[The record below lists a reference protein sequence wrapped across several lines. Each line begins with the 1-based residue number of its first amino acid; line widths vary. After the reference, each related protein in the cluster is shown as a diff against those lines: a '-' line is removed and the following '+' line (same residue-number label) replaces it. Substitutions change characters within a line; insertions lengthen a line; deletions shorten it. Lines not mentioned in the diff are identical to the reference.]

1 MMPAA
6 REPLRSWFY
15 RPWLLAMCAA
25 VSSAVLLLV
34 TSLGIAMY
42 EVQLRESEQ
51 MNAQG
56 ERFLERL
63 EQLFGQLR
71 EGLDVL
77 EAQPLRECSLD
88 MIEVLQQISFSYR
101 FIYEA
106 AYIDAFQSCTN
117 RPRQG
122 NLAIVRPPD
131 IRGPTYSYWLN
142 TSAEPNENRAALM
155 LGRGNF
161 RVATSRG
168 HLTDMVDLPANS
180 SLMVVLD
187 HDTYAIPV
195 LGQATAWPPE
205 EPVSLTSGSPLQ
217 VTQSQLIYRM
227 PTTNPEYQL
236 VLVTPRSASL
246 QLEMLKGWWWLAP
259 ASLALAICIGGL
271 VFHLARQHQ
280 SLGAELQGALR
291 RGELQVLYQPIFD
304 LLTRQCVGAEALLRW
319 RRPDGSLTS
328 PELFIPMAENTGQ
341 IRQITDFVLQRL
353 LEQLGHLLRANPQLY
368 ISVNLAACDVMVP
381 RIGKV
386 MARLLAQHRVAAR
399 QIAFEVTERGLI
411 DVVVARHNLQALRD
425 VGHQVLID
433 DFGTGY
439 CSLAYL
445 QTLPVD
451 CLKIDK
457 AFIDALGHDAAS
469 SGVAPHIIRMAH
481 ALQLKVIAEG
491 IEFEDQ
497 AQLLSSEGVRFGQ
510 GWLFAHALSAVQF
523 IDLITRGRRLAT
535 RRLDDEA

>member
-1 MMPAA
+1 MQ
-6 REPLRSWFY
+6 REMF
-15 RPWLLAMCAA
+15 
-25 VSSAVLLLV
+25 
-34 TSLGIAMY
+34 
-42 EVQLRESEQ
+42 E
-51 MNAQG
+51 
-56 ERFLERL
+56 
-63 EQLFGQLR
+63 
-71 EGLDVL
+71 
-77 EAQPLRECSLD
+77 
-88 MIEVLQQISFSYR
+88 
-101 FIYEA
+101 
-106 AYIDAFQSCTN
+106 
-117 RPRQG
+117 
-122 NLAIVRPPD
+122 
-131 IRGPTYSYWLN
+131 
-142 TSAEPNENRAALM
+142 
-155 LGRGNF
+155 
-161 RVATSRG
+161 
-168 HLTDMVDLPANS
+168 
-180 SLMVVLD
+180 
-187 HDTYAIPV
+187 
-195 LGQATAWPPE
+195 
-205 EPVSLTSGSPLQ
+205 
-217 VTQSQLIYRM
+217 
-227 PTTNPEYQL
+227 
-236 VLVTPRSASL
+236 
-246 QLEMLKGWWWLAP
+246 GWWWLLP
-259 ASLALAICIGGL
+259 SSLMLATFIGGL
-271 VFHLARQHQ
+271 VFQLSRQRQ
-280 SLGAELQGALR
+280 TLGAELQGALR

-304 LLTRQCVGAEALLRW
+304 LQTRQCVGAEALLRW

-341 IRQITDFVLQRL
+341 IRPITDFVLQRL
-353 LEQLGHLLRANPQLY
+353 LEQLGHLLRANPNLY

-386 MARLLAQHRVAAR
+386 MARLLALHRVAAR

-451 CLKIDK
+451 YLKIDK

-497 AQLLSSEGVRFGQ
+497 ALLLSSEGVRYGQ

-523 IDLITRGRRLAT
+523 IDLITRGRRLGP

>member
-25 VSSAVLLLV
+25 VLSAALLLAA
-34 TSLGIAMY
+34 SLGIAMH
-42 EVQLRESEQ
+42 EAQLRESEQ

-56 ERFLERL
+56 QRFLERL

-77 EAQPLRECSLD
+77 EAQPLRGCSPE
-88 MIEVLQQISFSYR
+88 MVVALQQISFSYR

-106 AYIDAFQSCTN
+106 AYIDAAQACTN
-117 RPRQG
+117 WPLQD
-122 NLAIVRPPD
+122 NLAVMRPPD

-187 HDTYAIPV
+187 HGSRAIPV
-195 LGQATAWPPE
+195 LGPALDWPPT
-205 EPVSLTSGSPLQ
+205 EPWPPTGRSPLL
-217 VTQSQLIYRM
+217 VTQDQLIYRM
-227 PTTNPEYQL
+227 PTSNPEYQM
-236 VLVTPRSASL
+236 VLVTPRTNM
-246 QLEMLKGWWWLAP
+246 QREIFEGWWWLLP
-259 ASLALAICIGGL
+259 SSLVLAVFIGGL
-271 VFHLARQHQ
+271 AFQLAGQRQ

-304 LLTRQCVGAEALLRW
+304 LRTRQCVGAEALLRW
-319 RRPDGSLTS
+319 RRPDGTLTS
-328 PELFIPMAENTGQ
+328 PDLFIPMAENTGQ
-341 IRQITDFVLQRL
+341 IRPITDFVLQRL

-386 MARLLAQHRVAAR
+386 MARLLALHRVAAR

-451 CLKIDK
+451 YLKIDK

-497 AQLLSSEGVRFGQ
+497 ALLLSSEGVRFGQ

-523 IDLITRGRRLAT
+523 IDLITRGRRLGP
-535 RRLDDEA
+535 RRLDDGA